1 MDTHTIFGKE
11 KFRSKMAIGTIRT
24 KLFLNI
30 ISHYMYLNFKQKKY
44 SAGTSSFLGK
54 FYVKSRDI
62 T

>member
-1 MDTHTIFGKE
+1 
-11 KFRSKMAIGTIRT
+11 MAIGAIRA